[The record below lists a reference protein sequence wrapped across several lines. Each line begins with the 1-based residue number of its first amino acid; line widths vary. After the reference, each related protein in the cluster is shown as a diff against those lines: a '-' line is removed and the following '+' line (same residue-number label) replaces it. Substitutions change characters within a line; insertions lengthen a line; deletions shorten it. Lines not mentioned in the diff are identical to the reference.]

1 MPNQITKNNIEPYS
15 CRHQSHVGSSNT
27 LSPSA
32 STNLSRFGSSDY
44 CMSPGGQLTSP
55 LASGLSS
62 NSTSTSLG
70 LSYVGSPTQPSALRP
85 RHASIANPS
94 QSWAPNPMLTIDWL
108 PQNPSLAAQ
117 LGQTRSE
124 RMRPCVMPVDALEG
138 FWGFDEF
145 PPIPGKWSALPPG
158 TALFAAWRRLWCIQ
172 DLMSCNMLLL
182 YPGTYGMDNIV

>member
-1 MPNQITKNNIEPYS
+1 MPNQMDNSNIEPCS

-27 LSPSA
+27 LSPNA

-62 NSTSTSLG
+62 TSTSTSLG
-70 LSYVGSPTQPSALRP
+70 LSYIGNPTQPLALRP
-85 RHASIANPS
+85 RHASTADPS
-94 QSWAPNPMLTIDWL
+94 QSWAPNPMLGVDWL
-108 PQNPSLAAQ
+108 PQTPSLAAH

-138 FWGFDEF
+138 LWGFDEF
-145 PPIPGKWSALPPG
+145 PPVPGKQSRSPPG
-158 TALFAAWRRLWCIQ
+158 TALVFDAA
-172 DLMSCNMLLL
+172 
-182 YPGTYGMDNIV
+182 